1 MCDVSSKKL
10 RAACYLQLDVYWFAF
25 HSRLQRFEKTNEML
39 LNFNALSKG
48 RYETTQQEFRKHT
61 LLLSSMKKDLD
72 AVFKRIRYSLHV

>member
-1 MCDVSSKKL
+1 MV
-10 RAACYLQLDVYWFAF
+10 RF
-25 HSRLQRFEKTNEML
+25 HLRLQRFEKTNEML

-72 AVFKRIRYSLHV
+72 AVFKRIRYIYIHVETHIRICCAGPGDNIS

>member
-1 MCDVSSKKL
+1 
-10 RAACYLQLDVYWFAF
+10 
-25 HSRLQRFEKTNEML
+25 ML

-72 AVFKRIRYSLHV
+72 AVFKRIRYIHMYKRTFVFVVQVQGLIFRDSKTDLRRYFP